1 MQIFKKQGMH
11 ILDKATWQCVNR
23 NFKNDPPCRTIGKI
37 YASTAV
43 VVLLWQK
50 ESLVES
56 YSNIPLR

>member
-1 MQIFKKQGMH
+1 MH

-56 YSNIPLR
+56 YSNILLR